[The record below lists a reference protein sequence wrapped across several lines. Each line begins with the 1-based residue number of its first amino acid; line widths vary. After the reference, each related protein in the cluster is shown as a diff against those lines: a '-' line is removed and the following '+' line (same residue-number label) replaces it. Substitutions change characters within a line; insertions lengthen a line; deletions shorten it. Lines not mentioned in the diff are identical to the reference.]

1 MNLPSRC
8 VCRSGLLPSALFV
21 IACIASSVRS
31 TMPAAAQ
38 QSASAAPATPRASQ
52 FSPEAAQQLG
62 VERERLSEECE
73 RFESEGKYAEALA
86 AMERML
92 AIERRWLPEDHRDVY
107 TSLEAVVELNEVL
120 ENWAAVDA
128 LRRQDIA
135 RAETLFGSASW
146 QAVEARE
153 GLEHTRLVRSW
164 TADDRARWREA
175 RREMAEAALLAKS
188 SEAAAE
194 AVAQAQRAAAVF
206 KELYGETSLWYVKGL
221 QMLAL
226 AMERSTN
233 YAAAAEVCRQAV
245 EITQAALGAEHAR
258 VSDRLLDLGW
268 VVEQRGD
275 YSTALTHYRRS
286 LAIRERVYG
295 AEHEQ
300 TFLLISNI
308 GTVLGQLGDFGGSRA
323 AYEKALALNLRTYG
337 EIYPDTALAANN
349 LGVLFRSMGDYEQA
363 LQCSERA
370 LAIHKAWYGL
380 EHYAT
385 AESLNN
391 LGQLYA
397 ALGDLKRGR
406 EYLEQA
412 LAVRRKVRG
421 NDHPVTA
428 RTLNDLG
435 SLLGQLGDPG
445 AARAHFEEALAITRR
460 ALGPEHP
467 DLSAPLHNL
476 AGVAGE
482 LADFDAALAY
492 LQESLAI
499 KIKAVGSDH
508 PELAVTLD
516 GMAGVSMERGD
527 FEAARG
533 YLDRALSLLIKAYGE
548 NHPEVVELYGSLAGL
563 LQEQGDFASALSFY
577 EKAYEISRSLLGDEH
592 PTTAGAL
599 RGMSY
604 IHFLLGDNDAAMAYQ
619 ERALAIDRE
628 VYGDDH
634 PTVAADLTG
643 LDHILSEQGRWEE
656 ARPYSERIY
665 AIYKK
670 TYGEDH
676 PATTKALHGL
686 AILYSQLGDADAA
699 YRTFLESLAATRRL
713 YGDQDPRTASA
724 FANLALHLRE
734 QGDYKKAR
742 SYLEYA
748 LAVYRDFYG
757 DEHRTTALTLK
768 RLGTQLEWM
777 GEPERGEEM
786 LREAVEIGNA
796 MIENAAIARD
806 EQGQLLMA
814 RSLRDY
820 LDYYLSC
827 LVRRNGAEAAYRAVL
842 AWKGAAMVR
851 QRALRQALEDEG
863 LRSRFEELQAIVREW
878 STLARTP
885 GDDLEIWKAK
895 VAELEAKKRNLAAQL
910 AQRSAEF
917 RAVAAP
923 TRLEDLTAAI
933 PADGALVDYLEFRYL
948 ELSKDTPGLL
958 LYRTSYL
965 AFVVR
970 PGRGVQMFDL
980 GESESIAEAID
991 AWRLS
996 FGMSQSAE
1004 QAGAA
1009 LRARLWAP
1017 LAAAIGDAKLILV
1030 SPDGALGKLP
1040 FAALPGSQPG
1050 TYLIDDVAVVM
1061 IPVPQLLPAMVS
1073 QTEAADPPRELL
1085 VVGGV
1090 NYNSRGAE
1098 QPAATPSPV
1107 LRPWQKRQIELAMRS
1122 IASGGRWQFLPG
1134 TDSEVGYISQFYFD
1148 ATQLARDSDLVV
1160 SLRGSAATEEAFRQ
1174 WAPQSAI
1181 LHIATH
1187 GFFAGEDKESAL
1199 ARSAADGG
1207 AAEDDV
1213 LDNAE
1218 ETTIAGY
1225 SPGLLSGLVLA
1236 GANDP
1241 PQLPA
1246 DSAELAAIP
1255 DDGYLTADEIAMLRL
1270 VGTQLVILSACDSGL
1285 GETAGGEGMLGIQRA
1300 FQVAGA
1306 RTTISSLWKV
1316 SDEATRRIMEEFY
1329 RNYVGPKGMTPAEAL
1344 RAAQLWA
1351 LNNPDLVPR
1360 GADAPADEQGVTRL
1374 PPQFWAAFTLSG
1386 DWR

>member
-1 MNLPSRC
+1 MNLPWRFDSRF
-8 VCRSGLLPSALFV
+8 GLVGPALLAFT
-21 IACIASSVRS
+21 ICASLVEPI
-31 TMPAAAQ
+31 TPAAAQ
-38 QSASAAPATPRASQ
+38 QAARTAPATQGSLQ
-52 FSPEAAQQLG
+52 YSTEAAQQLG

-73 RFESEGKYAEALA
+73 RLESEGKYAEALA
-86 AMERML
+86 AMEQML
-92 AIERRWLPEDHRDVY
+92 TIERRWLPEDHHEID
-107 TSLEAVVELNEVL
+107 TSLEMLIELNEVL
-120 ENWAAVDA
+120 ENWASVDA
-128 LRRQDIA
+128 LRKQTVT
-135 RAETLFGSASW
+135 RAETLFGGASW
-146 QAVEARE
+146 QAVEARQ
-153 GLEHTRLVRSW
+153 GLEHTRLLRAW

-175 RREMAEAALLAKS
+175 RRELAEAALLAKS
-188 SEAAAE
+188 SATAAE

-221 QMLAL
+221 RLLAL
-226 AMERSTN
+226 AMEHSTD
-233 YAAAAEVCRQAV
+233 YAAAAGVYRQAI

-258 VSDRLLDLGW
+258 TSDLLLDLGYA
-268 VVEQRGD
+268 VEQLGD
-275 YSTALTHYRRS
+275 YPAALEHYRGS
-286 LAIRERVYG
+286 LAIRERAYG

-308 GTVLGQLGDFGGSRA
+308 GTILGRLGDFAGSQA

-337 EIYPDTALAANN
+337 EIYPQTALAANN
-349 LGVLFRSMGDYEQA
+349 LGALFRIMGNYEQA
-363 LQCSERA
+363 LKYSERA
-370 LAIHKAWYGL
+370 LAIHMAWYGL
-380 EHYAT
+380 EHYTT

-391 LGQLYA
+391 LGQLYVE
-397 ALGDLKRGR
+397 LGDLKRGR
-406 EYLEQA
+406 EFLEQA
-412 LAVRRKVRG
+412 LAVRRKIRG

-428 RTLNDLG
+428 TSLNNLGTLLDRLG
-435 SLLGQLGDPG
+435 EPV
-445 AARAHFEEALAITRR
+445 AARAHLEEAVAILRR

-467 DLSAPLHNL
+467 DLAAPLHNL
-476 AGVAGE
+476 SGVAAD
-482 LADFDAALAY
+482 LADFETALAY

-499 KIKAVGSDH
+499 KIKAVGPDH
-508 PELAVTLD
+508 PGLAVTLD
-516 GMAGVSMERGD
+516 GLASISMERGD

-533 YLDRALSLLIKAYGE
+533 YIDQALTLLKAAYGE
-548 NHPEVVELYGSLAGL
+548 NHPEVVALYGRFASL
-563 LQEQGDFASALSFY
+563 LQTQGDYAGALPYY
-577 EKAYEISRSLLGDEH
+577 EKAYEISRSLLGEEH
-592 PTTAGAL
+592 PQTADAL
-599 RGMSY
+599 RGMAY
-604 IHFLLGDNDAAMAYQ
+604 IYFLLGDNDAAMAYQ
-619 ERALAIDRE
+619 ERALAIDLK
-628 VYGDDH
+628 VYGEDH
-634 PTVAADLTG
+634 PAVAADLTG
-643 LDHILSEQGRWEE
+643 LDHILSKQGRWEE

-665 AIYKK
+665 AIYKE

-676 PATTKALHGL
+676 PATTNALHGL
-686 AILYSQLGDADAA
+686 AVLYSELGDADAA
-699 YRTFLESLAATRRL
+699 YRAYLESLAATRKL
-713 YGDQDPRTASA
+713 YGDHHPNTADA
-724 FANLALHLRE
+724 FSNLALHLRE
-734 QGDYKKAR
+734 QGDYAKAR

-748 LAVYRDFYG
+748 LAVYREFYG
-757 DEHRTTALTLK
+757 GEHRTTALALK

-777 GEPERGEEM
+777 GEPERAEEM
-786 LREAVEIGNA
+786 LREAVDIGNA

-827 LVRRNGAEAAYRAVL
+827 LVRRNGADAAYRAVL

-851 QRALRQALEDEG
+851 QRAVRQMLEDDE
-863 LRSRFEELQAIVREW
+863 LRIRFEELQAIVREW

-895 VAELEAKKRNLAAQL
+895 VAELEAKKKNLAAQL
-910 AQRSAEF
+910 AQRSAAF
-917 RAVAAP
+917 RAAAEP
-923 TRLEDLTAAI
+923 TRLEDLIAAL

-948 ELSKDTPGLL
+948 ELSKEKPGLL

-996 FGMSQSAE
+996 FGMSQAAQ

-1017 LAAAIGDAKLILV
+1017 LTAAIGDAKLVLV

-1061 IPVPQLLPAMVS
+1061 IPVPQLLPALVS
-1073 QTEAADPPRELL
+1073 QAEGADPPRELL

-1090 NYNSRGAE
+1090 NYDSRGAA
-1098 QPAATPSPV
+1098 QPTAAPSPV
-1107 LRPWQKRQIELAMRS
+1107 TRPWQKRQMELAMRS

-1134 TDSEVGYISQFYFD
+1134 TDSEVGNISLLYYQETELD
-1148 ATQLARDSDLVV
+1148 PSSDLVV
-1160 SLRGSAATEEAFRQ
+1160 SLRGSAATEEAFRH
-1174 WAPQSAI
+1174 WAPQAAI

-1187 GFFAGEDKESAL
+1187 GFFAGEDSQSAL
-1199 ARSAADGG
+1199 ARSAADAGTIDDEAG
-1207 AAEDDV
+1207 AG
-1213 LDNAE
+1213 AE
-1218 ETTIAGY
+1218 ELSLVGY

-1246 DSAELAAIP
+1246 DAADAASIP
-1255 DDGYLTADEIAMLRL
+1255 DDGYLTADEIATLRL
-1270 VGTQLVILSACDSGL
+1270 TGAQLVILSACDSGL

-1329 RNYVGPKGMTPAEAL
+1329 RNYLGAKGMTPAQAL

-1351 LNNPDLVPR
+1351 LNHPDLVPR